1 MTTTPRPA
9 LKSALIA
16 LMAPLLLAACAS
28 QTPYKPA
35 SKADTYGYTETRL
48 TGDHYRVAF
57 SGNAS
62 TPADTTRDFALLRA
76 AELTL
81 QNGNDWFQL
90 ISRSTDKKTQ
100 TSGLDSGPD
109 FVPQQ
114 TVYQRCGLLR
124 CDTVVTTT
132 PGYVGGFDS
141 GTTTTSNTYTSEVEI
156 AMGKNPMPTTAE
168 SYDARQMVASLRRML
183 IKP

>member
-1 MTTTPRPA
+1 MR
-9 LKSALIA
+9 SVVIA
-16 LMAPLLLAACAS
+16 LVAPLLLQACAS

-35 SKADTYGYTETRL
+35 SKADARGYTETRL
-48 TGDHYRVAF
+48 SSDHYRVAF

-81 QNGNDWFQL
+81 QSGNDWFQL

-100 TSGLDSGPD
+100 TSGVDTGPD

-141 GTTTTSNTYTSEVEI
+141 GAATTSNTYTSEVEI
-156 AMGKNPMPTTAE
+156 VVGKNPMPTTAE